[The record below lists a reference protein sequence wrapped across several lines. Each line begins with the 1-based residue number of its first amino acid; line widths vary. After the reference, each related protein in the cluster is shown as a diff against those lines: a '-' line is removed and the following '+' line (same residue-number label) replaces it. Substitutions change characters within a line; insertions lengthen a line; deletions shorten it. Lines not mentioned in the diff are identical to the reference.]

1 MKHNLY
7 VTSVLLVIGLLCG
20 CVSTNQPTDS
30 TGNSSH
36 TDKITSDSTNSVIN
50 SNNNA
55 AIPNT
60 SKLKFDDAI
69 INIPDL
75 TNVKSVEF
83 ERCNWTKTELSND
96 FINAVDM
103 FSQRSKNVLNA
114 SDLSFDYFD
123 SIEGDRG
130 EKIGRNFYCVRAET
144 SEISAVYNHYSCF
157 FRVNLNSADL
167 SSITGK
173 KINYFSENTD
183 KKLVDKANN
192 LIQKMVTDY
201 SPFFNNTDFEYFP
214 FSYEANDGI
223 TQIKY
228 GVSYDNIP
236 LDTNYYGSIDHDT
249 LNVNIGNN
257 FSEIAIDENDN
268 LLSVL
273 SSYNW
278 NVTENNILSNII
290 SLEKACEIVDS
301 NISDNVAFD
310 VSRVDF
316 VYKIPEV
323 LDDDE
328 QILSWNGVPSWKI
341 TIDATG
347 IGEYQRLAFFVDA
360 VTGEFST
367 YEIVM

>member
-20 CVSTNQPTDS
+20 CTSTNQPTDS
-30 TGNSSH
+30 TGNSSY

-123 SIEGDRG
+123 SI
-130 EKIGRNFYCVRAET
+130 
-144 SEISAVYNHYSCF
+144 
-157 FRVNLNSADL
+157 RVNLNSADL

-301 NISDNVAFD
+301 NISDNVVFD